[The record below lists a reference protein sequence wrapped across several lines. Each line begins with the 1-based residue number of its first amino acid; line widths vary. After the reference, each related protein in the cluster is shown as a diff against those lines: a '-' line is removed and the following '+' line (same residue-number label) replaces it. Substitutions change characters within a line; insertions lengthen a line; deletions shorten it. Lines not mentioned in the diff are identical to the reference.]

1 MGTVLRAW
9 DERLRRR
16 IAIKQI
22 HSGAVQHARERL
34 RREARAVARL
44 NHPAIV
50 QVYDLIESEESD
62 WIVMELV
69 EGRTLCDLL
78 AAEGRLPLSRA
89 LGLAEAHSHGVLHRD
104 LKTAN
109 IMVTPAWRAKIL
121 DFGIAKELQEEGDP
135 ALPDPSLSAPG
146 MILGTCHAMSP
157 EQVLGLDLDARSD
170 LFSLGSL

>member
-16 IAIKQI
+16 IAIKQVR
-22 HSGAVQHARERL
+22 SGAVQHGRERL

-50 QVYDLIESEESD
+50 QVYDLVESEDSD

-78 AAEGRLPLSRA
+78 AAEGRLPLSRVLELGREVA
-89 LGLAEAHSHGVLHRD
+89 LGLAEAHSHGVPHRD
-104 LKTAN
+104 LKPAN
-109 IMVTPAWRAKIL
+109 LLVTPAWRAQSL
-121 DFGIAKELQEEGDP
+121 D
-135 ALPDPSLSAPG
+135 S
-146 MILGTCHAMSP
+146 
-157 EQVLGLDLDARSD
+157 
-170 LFSLGSL
+170 